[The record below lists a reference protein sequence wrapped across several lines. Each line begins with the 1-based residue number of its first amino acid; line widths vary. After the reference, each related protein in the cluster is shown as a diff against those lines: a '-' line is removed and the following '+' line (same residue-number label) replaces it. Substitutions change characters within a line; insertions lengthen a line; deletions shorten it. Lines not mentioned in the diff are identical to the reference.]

1 MYLRLVTP
9 PTIEPV
15 TLEEVKLHL
24 RVDGTEEDSLISALI
39 TAARQKAEEYTKRV
53 FITQSWELAL
63 DSVSGKVYLPRPP
76 IQAIN
81 EVTLDGEIVSAE
93 NYSLIGQDVFY
104 SRIPFRAINPAS
116 LVIRYTSGYGSN
128 ATDVPQA
135 IRQAILML
143 VAHLYEAREGEA
155 PQVEY
160 EVQARAGADIP
171 PMVASLLRPYRV
183 MVL

>member
-1 MYLRLVTP
+1 MYLRMVTP
-9 PTIEPV
+9 PAIEPI
-15 TLEEVKLHL
+15 TLEEAKQHM
-24 RVDGTEEDSLISALI
+24 RVDGNDDDSLISALI
-39 TAARQKAEEYTKRV
+39 TAARQRAEEYTKRA

-81 EVTLDGEIVSAE
+81 GVTLDGEIVSAE

-143 VAHLYEAREGEA
+143 VAHMYEAREGEA

-183 MVL
+183 MML

>member
-39 TAARQKAEEYTKRV
+39 TAARQKAEEYTKRA

-76 IQAIN
+76 IQTIN
-81 EVTLDGEIVSAE
+81 KVTLDGEIIVTE

-104 SRIPFRAINPAS
+104 PKIPLNAVNPAG

-143 VAHLYEAREGEA
+143 VAHMYEAREGEA

-160 EVQARAGADIP
+160 EVQAKAGADIP

-183 MVL
+183 MML